1 MLTIT
6 ILKFLPP
13 LLFCSS
19 GIYVSYA
26 TFNTLFLTFGVAY
39 SPVSAILASKIVDLK
54 VLALYH
60 AIHV

>member
-6 ILKFLPP
+6 ILKFLLP

-26 TFNTLFLTFGVAY
+26 TFNTLFLTFGD